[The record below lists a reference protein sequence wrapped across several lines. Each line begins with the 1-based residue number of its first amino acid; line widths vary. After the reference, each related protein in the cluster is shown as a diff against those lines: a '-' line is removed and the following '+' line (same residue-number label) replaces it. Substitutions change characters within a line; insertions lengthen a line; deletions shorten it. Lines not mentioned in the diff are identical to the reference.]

1 MAHPSMLD
9 RLVDDKGLPCEAVLD
24 AALPPTFAIADDDCI
39 CFAHGDLKPYL
50 QAGGERNRSFD
61 PTNVRLA
68 DFTAAMRAAIERSR
82 SERCEVVTYEA
93 IGGAGKSQVARIV
106 ARPAPRIGERAVVVT
121 LEAADKAVRREQS
134 THRRNAADVKR
145 ISQLEREL
153 SRVRRTLSETEIKL
167 SSANEKLRSSHEAA
181 LAVNEELQLSNRE
194 LEHTTDELRFLNR
207 RLKEKVEQLKYAHD
221 DLVNF
226 FASTEMATL
235 FLDEDLRIKR
245 FTPIVEEIL
254 EVGPSH
260 RGFFVS
266 DIDHELLQSGMID
279 DARGVLDDHVPRWR
293 NININD
299 GRWFTRRVLPYRTDN
314 LSVEG
319 VVVTLVDITDLKLTE
334 DALRESEARF
344 REMAD
349 GLPQVVWVHGPG
361 GEQELVNQTFCDF
374 FGVSREEMK
383 GQRWRKFLHED
394 DVQGYVRKFLECVA
408 KRQPFHAQVRVRR
421 EDGEWRWLDSWG
433 KPRFTAS
440 GEFKGFV
447 GSSTDVTEQKK
458 TEAAL
463 RESEE
468 RFRIL
473 ADNIAQLAWMADRQG
488 HIFWYN
494 QRWFDYTGTT
504 PLQMEKDTGWAG
516 IAHPDY
522 LEQVKVKYQRS
533 VETGEP
539 WEDTFPMRGKDGK
552 YRWFLSRA
560 LPTRDASG
568 NIVRWLGTNTD
579 VTKQLEVEQLLR
591 ESDQRKDEYL
601 AMLGHELRNPLAAIT
616 AATELAKIS
625 QTKDTRLQH
634 AFAVLERQS
643 RHVTQIVDGLLE
655 VSRIAR
661 GKIELDVKPVR
672 IHDVLGSV
680 LQDRIPHIQKRGLHL
695 VQRYSD
701 PDLWVAGDWVRLVQ
715 IFDNLL
721 GNAIKFT
728 QASGTIT
735 VSTEQ
740 SGSFALVRVADSGVG
755 IREEML
761 SRIFEPFLQEAQDV
775 ARAAG
780 GLGLGLSLAKS
791 LSELHGGTI
800 EARSAGAGK
809 GAEFLVW
816 IPLSSAEESSNEEA
830 RRDAGAQKR
839 VLIVEDN
846 ADAADTLAS
855 LLELKGHLVRVARSA
870 GEALETLEVEE
881 ADVILCDI
889 GLPGVSGLEFARRL
903 REDGRLKETRL
914 VAVTGYGQPE
924 DRKRSLEAGFDEHVT
939 KPVGIDTL
947 ESLLARN

>member
-1 MAHPSMLD
+1 MAHSSMPDKLD
-9 RLVDDKGLPCEAVLD
+9 NDSTPPYRAVLD
-24 AALPPTFAIADDDCI
+24 AALPPTLAVTDDDHI
-39 CFAHGDLKPYL
+39 CFAHGELGPHL
-50 QAGGERNRSFD
+50 QAGGERTWPLG
-61 PTNVRLA
+61 PTNVKLA
-68 DFTAAMRAAIERSR
+68 DLSASTRAAIDRSR
-82 SERCEVVTYEA
+82 SEHREVVTYEA
-93 IGGAGKSQVARIV
+93 SGSASSSHLTRIT
-106 ARPAPRIGERAVVVT
+106 ARPAPRIGDRAVVVT
-121 LEAADKAVRREQS
+121 FEVADKTARRKQ
-134 THRRNAADVKR
+134 NASRWSPPEVSRVA
-145 ISQLEREL
+145 QLEREL
-153 SRVRRTLSETEIKL
+153 SEARRTLEETEDEL
-167 SSANEKLRSSHEAA
+167 NSVNEKLRSSHRAA

-194 LEHTTDELRFLNR
+194 LEDTTEELRFLNR
-207 RLKEKVEQLKYAHD
+207 RLEEKVEQLKDAHD

-226 FASTEMATL
+226 FASTEMATV
-235 FLDEDLRIKR
+235 FLDEGLRIKR

-254 EVGPSH
+254 QVGPSQ
-260 RGFFVS
+260 RGYFVG
-266 DIDHELLQSGMID
+266 DIEHELLHNGMVD
-279 DARGVLDDHVPRWR
+279 DARGVLEDHVPRWR
-293 NININD
+293 NIHTDD
-299 GRWFTRRVLPYRTDN
+299 GRWFTRRVLPYRADD
-314 LSVEG
+314 LRVEG
-319 VVVTLVDITDLKLTE
+319 VVVTLVDITDLKNTE

-349 GLPQVVWVHGPG
+349 GLPQVVWVHGPQ

-383 GQRWRKFLHED
+383 GARWREFVHPD
-394 DVQGYVRKFLECVA
+394 DVQDYARKFANCVTQ
-408 KRQPFHAQVRVRR
+408 RQPFHAQTRVRR
-421 EDGEWRWLDSWG
+421 ADGEWRWFDSWG

-473 ADNIAQLAWMADRQG
+473 ADNIAQLAWMADTSGR
-488 HIFWYN
+488 IFWYN

-504 PLQMEKDTGWAG
+504 PEQMKGTGWEG
-516 IAHPDY
+516 IPHPDY
-522 LEQVKVKYQRS
+522 IEQVKAKYMRS
-533 VETGEP
+533 IESGEP
-539 WEDTFPMRGKDGK
+539 WEDTFPMLGKDGN

-560 LPTRDASG
+560 LPTRDVSG

-579 VTKQLEVEQLLR
+579 ITKQLEVEQLLR

-616 AATELAKIS
+616 AATELAKI
-625 QTKDTRLQH
+625 TRTDDPRLQH
-634 AFAVLERQS
+634 AIGVLERQS

-661 GKIELDVKPVR
+661 GKIELDLKPLR
-672 IHDVLGSV
+672 IRDVLASV
-680 LQDRIPHIQKRGLHL
+680 LQDRIPHIAKRSLHL
-695 VQRYSD
+695 VERYADS
-701 PDLWVAGDWVRLVQ
+701 DLWIAGDWVRLVQ

-728 QASGTIT
+728 PASGTIT
-735 VSTEQ
+735 VSTEK
-740 SGSFALVRVADSGVG
+740 SGGYALVRVADTGVG

-800 EARSAGAGK
+800 EARSAGAGR

-816 IPLSSAEESSNEEA
+816 LPLSSATEHNPEEA
-830 RRDAGAQKR
+830 PADRQLQKR
-839 VLIVEDN
+839 ILIVEDN
-846 ADAADTLAS
+846 VDAADTLAS

-870 GEALETLEVEE
+870 GEALETLQVER
-881 ADVILCDI
+881 ADIVLCDI
-889 GLPGVSGLEFARRL
+889 GLPGISGLDFARSLRQDERL
-903 REDGRLKETRL
+903 QGTRL

-924 DRKRSLEAGFDEHVT
+924 DRKRSMEAGFDEHVT

-947 ESLLARN
+947 EALLSRD